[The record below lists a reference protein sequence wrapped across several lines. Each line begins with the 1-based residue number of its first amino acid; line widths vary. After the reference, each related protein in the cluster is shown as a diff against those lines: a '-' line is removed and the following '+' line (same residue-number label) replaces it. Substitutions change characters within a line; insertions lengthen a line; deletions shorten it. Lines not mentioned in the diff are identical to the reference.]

1 MAKYEAA
8 MAIGAKMINMK
19 GFVCPPFKAIK
30 LEICIIS
37 KHKNMKTC
45 FSEIILSPLFK

>member
-8 MAIGAKMINMK
+8 IAIGAKMINMN
-19 GFVCPPFKAIK
+19 GLVYPPFKAIK

-37 KHKNMKTC
+37 KHKNKKTC